1 LSGDGRAVSSS
12 THPTPAFAPH
22 ASDPFPASPAAL
34 LAWAAAISGCRPG
47 RTPVRVVRRH
57 QFALRLAGV
66 IACDRPAAPKQ
77 SATLGNYRQTRHDRP
92 DERLA
97 PSGASLEVSFPSA
110 LISRVAFACPGLP
123 AFEHAVDP
131 INAVQL
137 EMADA
142 RGGSFVDVSSHE
154 MTRLPSSSTSGA
166 GTSGEADRTLT
177 KGPPFQA
184 PPLRSCRRIASCTI
198 ALPWRGVPLR
208 RSDTRGLAGTILSS
222 FLPAFLA
229 RRRSWDFHTLRRFAP
244 ADGWLDISAD
254 PGPPVVFAARSPRL
268 ILVGCRFKTQVL
280 NLCVRAA
287 STSGLRSRLRSDSP
301 APLPAIDPALGF
313 ASCRYADALLRMRT
327 GSTPIAS
334 SAPGIPPPACDSEP
348 RVPIRSWASRE
359 STLPFSVLMGPMPW
373 PT

>member
-1 LSGDGRAVSSS
+1 
-12 THPTPAFAPH
+12 
-22 ASDPFPASPAAL
+22 
-34 LAWAAAISGCRPG
+34 
-47 RTPVRVVRRH
+47 
-57 QFALRLAGV
+57 
-66 IACDRPAAPKQ
+66 
-77 SATLGNYRQTRHDRP
+77 
-92 DERLA
+92 
-97 PSGASLEVSFPSA
+97 
-110 LISRVAFACPGLP
+110 
-123 AFEHAVDP
+123 
-131 INAVQL
+131 
-137 EMADA
+137 MADA
-142 RGGSFVDVSSHE
+142 RGGSFSDISSHE
-154 MTRLPSSSTSGA
+154 MTQPPSPAISRAGAPGETERALRRDPTISSATASIVL
-166 GTSGEADRTLT
+166 SDRVMHHR
-177 KGPPFQA
+177 A
-184 PPLRSCRRIASCTI
+184 
-198 ALPWRGVPLR
+198 PWRGVPLR